1 VPSST
6 GPFAAVV
13 TLISSLR
20 TRTPVF
26 VAIAALTT
34 AIAAGLT
41 FRRAITPWSSLPD
54 SDYWG
59 NISGLIT
66 ESGVRLDLANLFRHN
81 NEHIVVIPK
90 LIYAANYL
98 ATSGS
103 NTGLIIY
110 SLAVGIACTGI
121 LLALARETLRD
132 TPWRLMLCPLLFPLV
147 MFSAKLT
154 HSYFL
159 GMSGAIWLTAD
170 LFVIAGAAALARAVA
185 TESAPW
191 LLVSLFAGVLGVLAY
206 STAIYLLIVLV
217 IFCVAK
223 LLRPKL
229 PGPGSRPLLLGT
241 LAAALLVLGLGL
253 AFRNA
258 PQAEPDFAFDL
269 PDLVEFV
276 LVYLG
281 NALATWPL
289 RLVAGI
295 VILAAGAASI
305 WRLAVERRITEAL
318 LWVIL
323 FFFAL
328 FNALMTGIGRLG
340 YGVKIAASSR
350 YQSVTAITLIATIV
364 LVLAALPES
373 ASSRRE
379 VLWRNVAFVALLVC
393 AVLIAI
399 DRSYVAN
406 YTARNERKVVA
417 EIAMRQGIEGNQHL
431 KAVTPAFTQLKRSIP
446 TLRAARHAPFHWQ
459 SRCEERL
466 GQHLAAPAGPAAGRL
481 ETISAYDMSRGGG
494 RALELSGWA
503 ERDGVAAECIL
514 LADSAGTAIGAGA
527 LVSRRHDVE
536 QAAARSLG
544 LVGWKGVASVPAS
557 SHVCAY
563 ALFPSESEPVPLA
576 DCQAIPENAAAP

>member
-1 VPSST
+1 MV
-6 GPFAAVV
+6 
-13 TLISSLR
+13 
-20 TRTPVF
+20 
-26 VAIAALTT
+26 T

-66 ESGVRLDLANLFRHN
+66 ESGVRLDLVNLFRHN

-103 NTGLIIY
+103 NTGLIVY
-110 SLAVGIACTGI
+110 SLAAGIACTG
-121 LLALARETLRD
+121 LLLVLARDTLRD
-132 TPWRLMLCPLLFPLV
+132 TPWRLMLCALLFPLV

-170 LFVIAGAAALARAVA
+170 LFVIASAAALARAVA
-185 TESAPW
+185 TESAPR
-191 LLVSLFAGVLGVLAY
+191 LLVSLSAGVLGVLAY
-206 STAIYLLIVLV
+206 STAIYMLIVLV
-217 IFCVAK
+217 IYCMVK
-223 LLRPKL
+223 LLRSRL
-229 PGPGSRPLLLGT
+229 PGPGSRPLLLGA

-258 PQAEPDFAFDL
+258 PQAKPDFAFDL
-269 PDLVEFV
+269 PKLVEFV
-276 LVYLG
+276 LIYLG
-281 NALATWPL
+281 NALATGPL

-295 VILAAGAASI
+295 VILAAGAASL
-305 WRLAVERRITEAL
+305 WRLAAERRVTETL
-318 LWVIL
+318 HWVIL
-323 FFFAL
+323 FFFAP

-340 YGVKIAASSR
+340 YGVKIAATSR

-364 LVLAALPES
+364 LVLAALPKT

-379 VLWRNVAFVALLVC
+379 VLWRNVTFGALLVC

-399 DRSYVAN
+399 DRSYVSN

-431 KAVTPAFTQLKRSIP
+431 KAVTPAFAQLKRSIP
-446 TLRAARHAPFHWQ
+446 ALRAVQHAPFHWQ

-466 GQHLAAPAGPAAGRL
+466 GQHLATQAGPAAGRL
-481 ETISAYDMSRGGG
+481 ETVSAYKMSRGGG
-494 RALELSGWA
+494 RALELSGWT
-503 ERDGVAAECIL
+503 ERDGLAAECVIL
-514 LADSAGTAIGAGA
+514 VDGSGTAIGAGA
-527 LVSRRHDVE
+527 LVTRRPDVE

-557 SHVCAY
+557 SPVCAY
-563 ALFPSESEPVPLA
+563 ALFPGESELVPLT
-576 DCQAIPENAAAP
+576 DCQAIPEGAAAP

>member
-26 VAIAALTT
+26 VAIAALNT

-41 FRRAITPWSSLPD
+41 FRRAITRWSSLPD

-132 TPWRLMLCPLLFPLV
+132 TPWRLMLCALLFPLV

>member
-1 VPSST
+1 M
-6 GPFAAVV
+6 
-13 TLISSLR
+13 
-20 TRTPVF
+20 
-26 VAIAALTT
+26 
-34 AIAAGLT
+34 
-41 FRRAITPWSSLPD
+41 
-54 SDYWG
+54 
-59 NISGLIT
+59 
-66 ESGVRLDLANLFRHN
+66 RLDLANLFRHN

-103 NTGLIIY
+103 NTGLIVY
-110 SLAVGIACTGI
+110 SLAAGIACTG
-121 LLALARETLRD
+121 LLLVLARETLRD
-132 TPWRLMLCPLLFPLV
+132 TPWRLMLCALLFPLV

-170 LFVIAGAAALARAVA
+170 LFVIVSAAALARAVA

-206 STAIYLLIVLV
+206 STAIYMLIVLV
-217 IFCVAK
+217 LFCVAK

-229 PGPGSRPLLLGT
+229 PGPASRPLLLGT

-258 PQAEPDFAFDL
+258 PQAKPDFAFDL
-269 PDLVEFV
+269 PKLVEFV
-276 LVYLG
+276 LIYLG
-281 NALATWPL
+281 NALATGPL
-289 RLVAGI
+289 RLVAGLVI
-295 VILAAGAASI
+295 VGAGIASI
-305 WRLAVERRITEAL
+305 WRLAAERRITETL

-323 FFFAL
+323 FFFAP

-340 YGVKIAASSR
+340 YGVKIAATSR

-364 LVLAALPES
+364 LVLAALPKS

-379 VLWRNVAFVALLVC
+379 VLWRNVAFGALLVC
-393 AVLIAI
+393 AFLIAI

-446 TLRAARHAPFHWQ
+446 ALRAVQHAPFHWQ

-466 GQHLAAPAGPAAGRL
+466 GQHLATQAGPAAGRL
-481 ETISAYDMSRGGG
+481 ETISAYKMSRGGG

-514 LADSAGTAIGAGA
+514 LVDSAGTAIGAGA
-527 LVSRRHDVE
+527 LVTRRPDVE
-536 QAAARSLG
+536 QGAARSLG

-557 SHVCAY
+557 SPVCAY
-563 ALFPSESEPVPLA
+563 ALFPGESEPVPLA
-576 DCQAIPENAAAP
+576 DCQAIPEGAAAP